1 MGRGFDSRHR
11 LLFLIMDISKNDY
24 RIENLNIPTDNIESD
39 NMGKSH
45 LKKSLEKKSK
55 RSLLITSV
63 GIILFI
69 IIIIIFGQ
77 SALVNFSI
85 LLGRGKDSQNTLDSD
100 KISTDIIISAPELS
114 SQLDATNSAKIDIN
128 GSIFTDLKVQIRLYR
143 QDELIDV
150 IDIKEENSFTFK
162 DIELIEGSNKLKS
175 VAVYKGKT
183 SENSNI
189 LTINYLKNNP
199 TLNIEYPK
207 DGISLTGGNTAITI
221 KGKTDSGNTVS
232 VNGYKAIIKNDGNFT
247 YDLTLISGE
256 NKIKIIST
264 DKAGNTTEQEIKI
277 NYSP

>member
-1 MGRGFDSRHR
+1 
-11 LLFLIMDISKNDY
+11 MDISKNDY

-85 LLGRGKDSQNTLDSD
+85 LLGRGKDSQNTLETD

-150 IDIKEENSFTFK
+150 IDINEENSFTFK

-207 DGISLTGGNTAITI
+207 DGISLSGGNTAITI

-247 YDLTLISGE
+247 YDLTLTSGE

-264 DKAGNTTEQEIKI
+264 DKAGNTTEKEIKI

>member
-264 DKAGNTTEQEIKI
+264 DKAGNTTEKEIKI

>member
-1 MGRGFDSRHR
+1 
-11 LLFLIMDISKNDY
+11 MDISKNDY

-85 LLGRGKDSQNTLDSD
+85 LLGRGKDSQNTLETD

-114 SQLDATNSAKIDIN
+114 SQLDVTNSAKIDIN

-150 IDIKEENSFTFK
+150 IDINEENSFTFK

-207 DGISLTGGNTAITI
+207 DGISLSGGNTAITI

-232 VNGYKAIIKNDGNFT
+232 VNGYKAIIKSDGNFT
-247 YDLTLISGE
+247 YDLTLTSGE

-264 DKAGNTTEQEIKI
+264 DKAGNNSEQEIKI

>member
-1 MGRGFDSRHR
+1 
-11 LLFLIMDISKNDY
+11 MDISKNDY

-150 IDIKEENSFTFK
+150 IDINEENSFTFK

-207 DGISLTGGNTAITI
+207 DGISLSGGNTAITI

-232 VNGYKAIIKNDGNFT
+232 VNGYKAIIKSDGNFT
-247 YDLTLISGE
+247 YDLTLTSGE
-256 NKIKIIST
+256 NKIKIVST
-264 DKAGNTTEQEIKI
+264 DKAGNNTEQEIKI